1 MGWGWGWGGGFGCQ
15 TSRLKNVQCCN
26 CCNAAKPNLSF
37 SNESIKIQFW
47 TIQPSE
53 RAKTCAS
60 TVTMS
65 RIKISQTK
73 RILGFICWNNVQGVN
88 LTCQQ
93 LTFSRIAVFGQI
105 QTFHQACKL
114 PNRFQIKNTYMMFDD
129 FNRFLLFICIKD
141 LCWHDVRDRDL
152 AQQRLSE
159 NWPQS

>member
-1 MGWGWGWGGGFGCQ
+1 MFGCQ
-15 TSRLKNVQCCN
+15 TNRLKNLQCCN
-26 CCNAAKPNLSF
+26 CYNAAKPNLSF

-93 LTFSRIAVFGQI
+93 LTFSRIAVFGPLNTNI
-105 QTFHQACKL
+105 PSSMQASEPL
-114 PNRFQIKNTYMMFDD
+114 SDKNTYMMFDD
-129 FNRFLLFICIKD
+129 FNCFLLFICIKG
-141 LCWHDVRDRDL
+141 LCWHDVRDREL
-152 AQQRLSE
+152 AQQHPSE

>member
-1 MGWGWGWGGGFGCQ
+1 MFNAVTVLQCNQ
-15 TSRLKNVQCCN
+15 TK
-26 CCNAAKPNLSF
+26 KFF
-37 SNESIKIQFW
+37 SDESIKIQFW

-53 RAKTCAS
+53 REKTCAS

-114 PNRFQIKNTYMMFDD
+114 PNRFQIKNTYMMLDN

-152 AQQRLSE
+152 AQQHLSE